1 MNIKIDRVLN
11 QRPVLSMLI
20 LSGLMGLCFGLS
32 RATWQNSVEVAQVLA
47 GVIRYPLD
55 NPQYIYSIKA
65 CSLINDLSAVLLL
78 VTGSEMMASIIISG
92 LLGMISFQALAMV
105 IFTVNRDIYIS
116 LMGVLFIY
124 LMNYIGKGV
133 SYPIHFLGILY
144 TYGVIGPFFSILVI
158 ALLGAGEYRSGFFIL
173 GLLPFVHAAWAV
185 WIWAVLFGAA
195 LFDIKFFIK
204 ILKEFYPYF
213 LGGLLISLAGAG
225 YHLYLMRDLPVI
237 EPAVKRQYLLNFIRH
252 WDFHRL
258 KFYWDYEHGTLSFAK
273 PGIMIGLY
281 SVVIGF
287 FGLKQFKESPQV
299 SLFLRIIVL
308 SGILS
313 LCAGAVTHLPLEN
326 IPMSFLLLIPGR
338 FVNLSNIVCAA
349 LLVGIFTSTSMRKHK
364 INYFVFMGVVVLN
377 AVLFLHQPFVAGISA
392 GVLFCWFFYVVV
404 IGGRRQSEERFITK
418 TAGGFFQGGVRYR
431 ATLLG
436 IMIVFL
442 LIHLPNKGLNKA
454 LGFQQRKFLDRTRS
468 DFLDRMGKR
477 EGMMLITTEF
487 NNISLKTRRP
497 VLLRPGQLDTL
508 IYAPESSLI
517 MDRLLKK
524 IYGVD
529 LFNPPETAKVYK
541 GEVRSLVYKTLWENR
556 TLSE

>member
-1 MNIKIDRVLN
+1 LC
-11 QRPVLSMLI
+11 RP
-20 LSGLMGLCFGLS
+20 F
-32 RATWQNSVEVAQVLA
+32 
-47 GVIRYPLD
+47 D
-55 NPQYIYSIKA
+55 
-65 CSLINDLSAVLLL
+65 
-78 VTGSEMMASIIISG
+78 
-92 LLGMISFQALAMV
+92 
-105 IFTVNRDIYIS
+105 RDI
-116 LMGVLFIY
+116 
-124 LMNYIGKGV
+124 
-133 SYPIHFLGILY
+133 H
-144 TYGVIGPFFSILVI
+144 
-158 ALLGAGEYRSGFFIL
+158 
-173 GLLPFVHAAWAV
+173 
-185 WIWAVLFGAA
+185 
-195 LFDIKFFIK
+195 FDIHEETQDK
-204 ILKEFYPYF
+204 L
-213 LGGLLISLAGAG
+213 
-225 YHLYLMRDLPVI
+225 
-237 EPAVKRQYLLNFIRH
+237 
-252 WDFHRL
+252 
-258 KFYWDYEHGTLSFAK
+258 
-273 PGIMIGLY
+273 
-281 SVVIGF
+281 
-287 FGLKQFKESPQV
+287 
-299 SLFLRIIVL
+299 
-308 SGILS
+308 
-313 LCAGAVTHLPLEN
+313 
-326 IPMSFLLLIPGR
+326 
-338 FVNLSNIVCAA
+338 
-349 LLVGIFTSTSMRKHK
+349 
-364 INYFVFMGVVVLN
+364 FVFMGVVVLN

-392 GVLFCWFFYVVV
+392 GILFCWFFYVVV

-556 TLSE
+556 TLSEWQEIAREFQITDVLVPGGWCLQLPALEKKNFLEKWVALYTIPNQ